1 MRKATCHVRKFKKEV
16 HMNKQVTRILGFT
29 KKVLFL
35 SSLMRLLN
43 KIIRFVS
50 RISHKTQF
58 LIDWSVNAPE
68 NFDHQIDLN
77 WQWHTKR
84 SSFPFERGVFSNLAI
99 SNGSDIL
106 DLCCGDGFNS
116 YYFYSQRAKSVTAID
131 FDQFA
136 IKWARRNYKTT
147 NLKFEVCDIRTSIP
161 DGPFHNVVWDAAV
174 EHFTENEITN
184 IMSRIKQVLTP
195 KGVLSGHTITE
206 APDGGKHLH
215 QHEYEFHDKADLAR
229 FLSPHFKNIHVF
241 ETVFPERTNLYFY
254 ATDGEL
260 PTDTDAHLFIRV

>member
-1 MRKATCHVRKFKKEV
+1 MKVSA
-16 HMNKQVTRILGFT
+16 MNNHCSRIIGTLKSVFAI
-29 KKVLFL
+29 
-35 SSLMRLLN
+35 SSL
-43 KIIRFVS
+43 IRWINQLVRFIS
-50 RISHKTQF
+50 RISHKAQY
-58 LIDWSVNAPE
+58 LIDWSANTPE

-84 SSFPFERGVFSNLAI
+84 SSFPLERGVFSNLAI

-116 YYFYSQRAKSVTAID
+116 YYFYSQRANSVTAVD
-131 FDQFA
+131 FDPFA
-136 IKWARRNYKTT
+136 IKWAKRNYKTG
-147 NLKFEVCDIRTSIP
+147 NLKFIDCDIRTSIP

-174 EHFTENEITN
+174 EHFTENEISS
-184 IMSRIKQVLTP
+184 IMSRIKHVLTP
-195 KGVLSGHTITE
+195 NGVLSGHTITE

-229 FLSPHFKNIHVF
+229 FLSPHFKNVHVF

>member
-1 MRKATCHVRKFKKEV
+1 M
-16 HMNKQVTRILGFT
+16 
-29 KKVLFL
+29 KVLAMNNHCSRIIGVLKSVFAI
-35 SSLMRLLN
+35 SS
-43 KIIRFVS
+43 IIRWINQLVRFIS
-50 RISHKTQF
+50 RISHKAQY
-58 LIDWSVNAPE
+58 LIDWSANTPE

-77 WQWHTKR
+77 WQWYAKR
-84 SSFPFERGVFSNLAI
+84 SSFPLERGVFSNLAI

-116 YYFYSQRAKSVTAID
+116 YYFYSQRANSVTAVD
-131 FDQFA
+131 FDPFA
-136 IKWARRNYKTT
+136 IKWAKRNYKTG
-147 NLKFEVCDIRTSIP
+147 NLKFIVCDIRTSIP

-174 EHFTENEITN
+174 EHFTENEISS
-184 IMSRIKQVLTP
+184 IMSRIKHVLTP
-195 KGVLSGHTITE
+195 NGVLSGHTITE

-229 FLSPHFKNIHVF
+229 FLSPHFKNVHVF

>member
-16 HMNKQVTRILGFT
+16 HLNKQVTRILGIA
-29 KKVLFL
+29 KRVLFL

-58 LIDWSVNAPE
+58 LIHWSANAPE

-116 YYFYSQRAKSVTAID
+116 YYFYSQRAKSVTTID

-136 IKWARRNYKTT
+136 IKWAKRNYKTT

-184 IMSRIKQVLTP
+184 IMSRIKQVLSP

-215 QHEYEFHDKADLAR
+215 QHEYEFRDKADLAR